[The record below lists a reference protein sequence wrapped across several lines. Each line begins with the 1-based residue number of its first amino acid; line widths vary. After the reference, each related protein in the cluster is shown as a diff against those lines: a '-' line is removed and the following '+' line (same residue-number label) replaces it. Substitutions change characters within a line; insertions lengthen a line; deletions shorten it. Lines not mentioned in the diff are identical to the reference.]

1 MKKTICIIGS
11 GPTGIY
17 TLKHLVQ
24 SPVHLCVTIYEA
36 EAEAGKGT
44 PYLPGINDPIM
55 LANIPSIEIPRL
67 NETLVDWLSTRTDDY
82 LNAFGIVRNGIN
94 GRQFYPRLVLGD
106 YLHDQFVATVAE
118 AERRGHRIEVLP
130 NKRVT
135 DIAVQSDEILVT
147 GTSGGE
153 PFSALFDHVVLAT
166 GHNWP
171 DQTQS
176 SPGYFASAWPATALQ
191 AIEGGSVGILGTSLS
206 AIDALMTV
214 ATSSG
219 SFIYDEG
226 GTLQF
231 QLAAGSSDFSVT
243 LMSRKG
249 LLPEADFYCPLPYLE
264 PQVCTSDAVKSLIS
278 AGPTGLLDNVFE
290 LFREELTLADPQY
303 ASDLGLSQLTV
314 DNFAEAYYG
323 RRSDIDPFVWA
334 AANLAEAEQNMK
346 NEFTVPWR
354 YAIMITHEIIATVVP
369 HLNAEDFARFNKS
382 FKGIFI
388 DEYATVPHLSIKRLL
403 ALRNAGKLD
412 ILKLGGSYDISTEDV
427 SRGAKLKIGDREVVF
442 ENFID
447 ATGQSTLSARDLP
460 FPTLIEQGA
469 VQEAP
474 TYDRVGFILND
485 SLNVAHRSG
494 GIDVDESYRAQSV
507 HGVPGRIYCAAIPF
521 LLHKHPFVQGIT
533 SAAEIGEVVAH
544 AIINDVMRSQPM
556 ELLTA

>member
-1 MKKTICIIGS
+1 MKKKICIIGS

-17 TLKHLVQ
+17 TLKHLVN
-24 SPVHLCVTIYEA
+24 SPIPLSVTIYEA

-67 NETLVDWLSTRTDDY
+67 NETLVDWLYARPDDY
-82 LNAFGIVRNGIN
+82 LGAFGIVRNGIN

-106 YLHDQFVATVAE
+106 YLHDQFVATVTE
-118 AERRGHRIEVLP
+118 AGRRGHIIAVLP

-147 GTSGGE
+147 GTSGGA
-153 PFSALFDHVVLAT
+153 PFNALFDHVVLAT

-171 DQTQS
+171 EQTQS
-176 SPGYFASAWPATALQ
+176 RPGYFTSAWPATALQ
-191 AIEGGSVGILGTSLS
+191 AIEGGHVGILGTSLS

-231 QLAAGSSDFSVT
+231 RTGTERPDFHAT

-264 PQVCTSDAVKSLIS
+264 PKVCNSSAVERIIS
-278 AGPTGLLDNVFE
+278 EGPTGLLDKVFE
-290 LFREELTLADPQY
+290 LFREELVLADPQY
-303 ASDLGLSQLTV
+303 ASDLGLSQLNV
-314 DNFAEAYYG
+314 DSFAEAYYG
-323 RRSDIDPFVWA
+323 RRADVDPFIWA

-369 HLNAEDFARFNKS
+369 HLDAEDFARFNKS

-403 ALRNAGKLD
+403 ALRNASKLD
-412 ILKLGGSYDISTEDV
+412 ILKLGKDYDISSDGLE
-427 SRGAKLKIGDREVVF
+427 SGARLTMGEKEVVF

-474 TYDRVGFILND
+474 TYESLGFILND
-485 SLNVAHRSG
+485 SVSVVNRSG
-494 GIDVDESYRAQSV
+494 GIDVDECYRAKSISA
-507 HGVPGRIYCAAIPF
+507 GSNRIYCAAIPF

-544 AIINDVMRSQPM
+544 AIINDVIDTQPL

>member
-1 MKKTICIIGS
+1 MKKKICIIGS

-17 TLKHLVQ
+17 TLKHLVS
-24 SPVHLCVTIYEA
+24 SPIPLSVTIYEA

-67 NETLVDWLSTRTDDY
+67 NETLVDWLYARPDDY
-82 LNAFGIVRNGIN
+82 LTEFGIVRNGIN

-118 AERRGHRIEVLP
+118 AERCGHVINVLP

-147 GTSGGE
+147 GMSGDE
-153 PFSALFDHVVLAT
+153 PFNALFDHVVLAT

-171 DQTQS
+171 EQTQS
-176 SPGYFASAWPATALQ
+176 RPGYFTSAWPATALQ
-191 AIEGGSVGILGTSLS
+191 AIEGGRVGILGTSLS

-214 ATSSG
+214 ATSAG

-231 QLAAGSSDFSVT
+231 KIAIDRPDFHAT

-264 PQVCTSDAVKSLIS
+264 PKVCNSAAVERIIS
-278 AGPTGLLDNVFE
+278 EGPTGLLDKVFE
-290 LFREELTLADPQY
+290 LFRQEVTLADAHY
-303 ASDLGLSQLTV
+303 ASALGLSQLNV
-314 DNFAEAYYG
+314 DSFADAYYG
-323 RRSDIDPFVWA
+323 RRADMDPFIWA
-334 AANLAEAEQNMK
+334 AGNLAEAEQNMK

-403 ALRNAGKLD
+403 ALRNAGRLD
-412 ILKLGGSYDISTEDV
+412 ILKLGKDYEISSEGLE
-427 SRGAKLKIGDREVVF
+427 SGARLTMGDKEVLF

-447 ATGQSTLSARDLP
+447 ATGQSTLSANDLP
-460 FPTLIEQGA
+460 FPTLIQQGA

-485 SLNVAHRSG
+485 TISVAKRSG
-494 GIDVDESYRAQSV
+494 GIDVDESYRAKSV
-507 HGVPGRIYCAAIPF
+507 SAGAHRIYCAAIPF

-544 AIINDVMRSQPM
+544 AIINDVIDTRPL